1 MKIKNSTITFWFQK
15 KNNPKVYVDK
25 LNSILK
31 EHFFEFN
38 ILAVPA
44 NIDPVIPRLTAVSNS
59 DHSNI
64 QISLINAKLLTNFD
78 DHYSENIDLCID
90 YLKNRALKLYEALMS
105 CNINIVYS
113 AIFINLEE
121 RDDYAVEKIR
131 THFLK
136 MDENK
141 KINEIGI
148 RLTDIVDDKFYRI
161 VSFNN
166 SKQVKIEKV
175 FKGDNDEIVFPLISL
190 NDASEIENYLN
201 VSLEFNDRLL
211 FNLDSNY
218 STNEDEL
225 VKLFDL
231 ITEQLRKEMQR
242 FR

>member
-1 MKIKNSTITFWFQK
+1 MKIKNSTITFCFQK
-15 KNNPKVYVDK
+15 QNNPKVYVDK
-25 LNSILK
+25 LNTILK

>member
-15 KNNPKVYVDK
+15 QNSPKVYVDK

-175 FKGDNDEIVFPLISL
+175 FKGDNDEIIFPLISL

-231 ITEQLRKEMQR
+231 ITEQLRKEMKR

>member
-1 MKIKNSTITFWFQK
+1 
-15 KNNPKVYVDK
+15 
-25 LNSILK
+25 
-31 EHFFEFN
+31 
-38 ILAVPA
+38 
-44 NIDPVIPRLTAVSNS
+44 
-59 DHSNI
+59 
-64 QISLINAKLLTNFD
+64 
-78 DHYSENIDLCID
+78 
-90 YLKNRALKLYEALMS
+90 
-105 CNINIVYS
+105 
-113 AIFINLEE
+113 
-121 RDDYAVEKIR
+121 
-131 THFLK
+131 

-175 FKGDNDEIVFPLISL
+175 FKGDNDEIIFPLISL